1 MAVSID
7 LSGRAPAAGEKDV
20 LFCRASLRDAGGT
33 VVGDA
38 WENVAFGATG
48 GVALVGANPFSSDV
62 GIASILLQ
70 AEPGAPAGAV
80 YALAVV
86 RGARGVRVLGA
97 SAALAGEPPAFELR
111 YTADG
116 SAPGAESRLYA
127 AVPVE
132 AGHVRAALL
141 VRGRVVATL
150 DEAAEKF
157 RVRGSAAPD
166 AREPFRRG

>member
-1 MAVSID
+1 MAISID

-20 LFCRASLRDAGGT
+20 LFCRASLRDAAGT

-38 WENVAFGATG
+38 WENVGFGATG
-48 GVALVGANPFSSDV
+48 GVTLVGANPFSSDA

-70 AEPGAPAGAV
+70 TEPGGPAGAV

-97 SAALAGEPPAFELR
+97 SAALAGAPPPFELR
-111 YTADG
+111 YTTDV
-116 SAPGAESRLYA
+116 SAPAPASMPYA
-127 AVPVE
+127 GPLAE